1 MYYHHIYESYYYT
14 FEHNPVLLLIDPK
27 YPSIHYFV
35 DLLNYHQFSDEFK
48 LTARRALEMATIQ
61 GARALGMEDK
71 LGSLTPGKRAD
82 VILVR
87 TDHLTMGVF
96 TDPAH
101 LLVEATEEADIDT
114 VLVDGRLLKRHGS
127 LTAMDPNRVM
137 ADAAQTLAE
146 VGARL
151 K

>member
-1 MYYHHIYESYYYT
+1 MLFRSK
-14 FEHNPVLLLIDPK
+14 LLRNAENAKSL
-27 YPSIHYFV
+27 
-35 DLLNYHQFSDEFK
+35 DEFK

>member
-1 MYYHHIYESYYYT
+1 
-14 FEHNPVLLLIDPK
+14 
-27 YPSIHYFV
+27 
-35 DLLNYHQFSDEFK
+35 
-48 LTARRALEMATIQ
+48 MATIQ

-101 LLVEATEEADIDT
+101 LLVEATEEA
-114 VLVDGRLLKRHGS
+114 VYNSLLKATPVSSVFGKAEA
-127 LTAMDPNRVM
+127 LPIDRVREI
-137 ADAAQTLAE
+137 LARYAK
-146 VGARL
+146 AR
-151 K
+151 